1 MNESVSMVQQFYS
14 LAEAGKILHVSRTN
28 LYYRIRDGKIPTV
41 RMGKRILIPG
51 AFFDRLTAQALG
63 EAQ

>member
-1 MNESVSMVQQFYS
+1 MNESAMMVQQFYS

-51 AFFDRLTAQALG
+51 AFFERLADQSLQ
-63 EAQ
+63 EAR

>member
-1 MNESVSMVQQFYS
+1 MNESTLTVQQFYS

-51 AFFDRLTAQALG
+51 AYFERLAEQALR
-63 EAQ
+63 EVL

>member
-1 MNESVSMVQQFYS
+1 MNESALMVQQFYS

-28 LYYRIRDGKIPTV
+28 LYYRIRDGKIPVV

-51 AFFDRLTAQALG
+51 AFFERLADQALG
-63 EAQ
+63 KAQ